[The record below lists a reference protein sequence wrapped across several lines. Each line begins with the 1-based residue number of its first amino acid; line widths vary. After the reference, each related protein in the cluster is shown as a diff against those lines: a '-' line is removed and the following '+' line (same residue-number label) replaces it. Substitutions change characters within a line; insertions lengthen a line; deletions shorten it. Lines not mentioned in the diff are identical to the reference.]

1 MVLSHTM
8 ASSSPLLLGRTRRDI
23 CHAVCSVIMPLNK
36 VINHGFVGCLSA
48 APRFPSHFT
57 SAVVVSSNRRGQ
69 LPPLHPSTS
78 FCSSRQVHAYHP
90 SPPSLLPT
98 VLLRDSW
105 TSPAGPGGDSP
116 PPPPNRLFTSP
127 CCAGSPPV
135 RLMELCAGYPW
146 IYNTEVLNFAD
157 ISPLPVGTIVRVMSR
172 DGKPVGIGQLNRHA
186 SLTVRMLQSQPPLC
200 STEAEV
206 VSLLARRLRSLIGQ
220 NRGGGG
226 GGMLPHRDDAPF
238 RLVNGEADLLP
249 GLLVDSLGQSVV
261 VIRLDSLGMHQ
272 MEDMIVEEVERQLQ
286 PRIVCLHKINTK
298 REKLAS
304 GGSEEYTTTMTKG
317 DEEFD
322 RLVKV
327 REDDCLVA
335 VNLTYPSPL
344 SGWDC
349 QGRSFR
355 QLASQ
360 LAAGRTMLDV
370 FTHFGEVAARCALGG
385 ATEVFMLEEDEQ
397 LAQCATE
404 TVKLNRLDEVCSVIC
419 RSDIKKEL
427 QKMNMSKL
435 RFGVVCVTCPLSIT
449 WNYQQTNG
457 QFGHRHRPSLKGQEL
472 LIKRSAELVEAGGS
486 KCLFLNSPSL

>member
-105 TSPAGPGGDSP
+105 TSPAGP
-116 PPPPNRLFTSP
+116 
-127 CCAGSPPV
+127 
-135 RLMELCAGYPW
+135 
-146 IYNTEVLNFAD
+146 
-157 ISPLPVGTIVRVMSR
+157 
-172 DGKPVGIGQLNRHA
+172 
-186 SLTVRMLQSQPPLC
+186 
-200 STEAEV
+200 
-206 VSLLARRLRSLIGQ
+206 
-220 NRGGGG
+220 GG

-427 QKMNMSKL
+427 QKNEYEQAPVWSSMRDLPSQHYLELPADQRAVRPQAPTKSK
-435 RFGVVCVTCPLSIT
+435 
-449 WNYQQTNG
+449 
-457 QFGHRHRPSLKGQEL
+457 RPRAADKA
-472 LIKRSAELVEAGGS
+472 I
-486 KCLFLNSPSL
+486 C